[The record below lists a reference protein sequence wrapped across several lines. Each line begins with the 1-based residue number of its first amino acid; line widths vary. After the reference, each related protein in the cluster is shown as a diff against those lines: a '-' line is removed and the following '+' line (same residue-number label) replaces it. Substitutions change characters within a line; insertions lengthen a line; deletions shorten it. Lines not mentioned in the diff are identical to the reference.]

1 MQNKWTN
8 AIDPVHSQGESR
20 GLEWYGWVMEPEGDF
35 VGVAVGP
42 RSAVTISATVVGV
55 AGAAVVVVAK
65 SETESSRSLTT
76 PTSSTS
82 CKPSRQILQLTESLG
97 GGLGLELEFMPP
109 TSLSSSL
116 QGTHIASSACMSR
129 PSSYS
134 VNSTSW
140 HWPEGVSFDTQPAS
154 FLEPGQSKRMNK
166 DEEGD
171 EGNGAAS
178 RRVLFA
184 TFRIGIRLFWVAYT
198 SREAGSQGRFIF
210 GKMESSS
217 DISIGI

>member
-1 MQNKWTN
+1 
-8 AIDPVHSQGESR
+8 
-20 GLEWYGWVMEPEGDF
+20 
-35 VGVAVGP
+35 
-42 RSAVTISATVVGV
+42 
-55 AGAAVVVVAK
+55 
-65 SETESSRSLTT
+65 
-76 PTSSTS
+76 
-82 CKPSRQILQLTESLG
+82 
-97 GGLGLELEFMPP
+97 
-109 TSLSSSL
+109 
-116 QGTHIASSACMSR
+116 
-129 PSSYS
+129 
-134 VNSTSW
+134 
-140 HWPEGVSFDTQPAS
+140 
-154 FLEPGQSKRMNK
+154 MNK